1 MRVKEVW
8 ECSKP
13 EKKKKNGDKKAE
25 KIPKQSLG

>member
-13 EKKKKNGDKKAE
+13 EKKDGDKKAE

>member
-13 EKKKKNGDKKAE
+13 EKKKNGDKKAE